1 MQEGA
6 LAQRRF
12 AALPEKRQTAR
23 CAGKGTGVIIS
34 VINQKGGVGKT
45 TLSIS
50 LAAALVARKL
60 RVLLVDADPQA
71 SALDWVAVRGQDAP
85 FAAVGMCKPILH
97 LELPKMAKDF
107 DAVLIDGPPR
117 VYDVAKSAVMAS
129 DAVLIPVLP
138 SQFDVWAAE
147 GTVKLLEECAVYK
160 ERLKA
165 AFVINRKIANTAIG
179 RDVAKALKQYPQPVL
194 NSAVCQRVAF
204 AESARGRTVL
214 ELDADSAASK
224 EIQALA
230 KEVLKLTS

>member
-1 MQEGA
+1 MNA
-6 LAQRRF
+6 
-12 AALPEKRQTAR
+12 T
-23 CAGKGTGVIIS
+23 KGQCLIIS

-45 TLSIS
+45 TLSVN
-50 LAAALVARKL
+50 LAAALAGRKL
-60 RVLLVDADPQA
+60 RVLVVDADPQG
-71 SALDWVAVRGQDAP
+71 SALDWVAARGQDTP
-85 FAAVGMCKPILH
+85 FAVIGMSKPILH

-107 DAVLIDGPPR
+107 DVVLIDGPPR

-147 GTVKLLEECAVYK
+147 ETVKLLQECATYK
-160 ERLKA
+160 THLKA

-194 NSAVCQRVAF
+194 QTTVCQRVAF
-204 AESARGRTVL
+204 AESAHGRTVL

-224 EIQALA
+224 EIQSLA
-230 KEVLKLTS
+230 KEVLKLAS

>member
-1 MQEGA
+1 
-6 LAQRRF
+6 LI
-12 AALPEKRQTAR
+12 L
-23 CAGKGTGVIIS
+23 S

-45 TLSIS
+45 TLSVN
-50 LAAALVARKL
+50 LAAALAARKL
-60 RVLLVDADPQA
+60 RVLVVDADPQG

-85 FAAVGMCKPILH
+85 FAAVGMCKPIVH

-107 DAVLIDGPPR
+107 DTILIDGPPR

-147 GTVKLLEECAVYK
+147 ETVKLLEECAVYK

-165 AFVINRKIANTAIG
+165 AFVINRKIAKTAIG

-194 NSAVCQRVAF
+194 RTEVCQRVAF

-214 ELDADSAASK
+214 ELDADSTASK

-230 KEVLKLTS
+230 QEVLKLAA